1 MNMLSLVEN
10 PEKSEFYP
18 TPASL
23 AEMMLKDE
31 NLLNYKY
38 ILEPSAG
45 KGDLLAKLAMKA
57 SHTYNNEMS
66 VDCIEKDA
74 QLREVLK
81 YNFSHSRERSLSDR
95 YYELYKKR
103 ANLTNAENEEYK
115 RINDERTAFFAKGI
129 NIVHDDF
136 LSFNSYKKYD
146 LILMNPPFS
155 EGDKHLLKALDIQ
168 KNGGR
173 IICLLNAETIR
184 NPYTSTRKALITE
197 LNKYEHT
204 ISFIENAFAN
214 AERKANVDVAIVK
227 VTIPTKEIDSS
238 FFNRMKAAEKVEELD
253 RENNEL
259 ELTDFIKATISMYN
273 VEVRAG
279 LELIKEYKAFIPYMR
294 KSFEKD
300 DDPILQLSFYGT
312 SSYGIISENEY
323 LEKVRYKY
331 WKGLLGNKKFIG
343 KLTSR
348 LQTEY
353 QERLSELK
361 KYDFTEYNISVLAS
375 EMSAKIRE
383 GIEEEI
389 VAMFDRMTY
398 EHTYNP
404 EFTQNRHYFDGWK
417 TNKAYKIE
425 KKVILPCYGV
435 FDRWDG
441 KPRVYDA
448 HSTLCDIERIFNF
461 LDGNMTRE
469 VNAYHELEQNFMNG
483 NTKNIEL
490 KYFKATFYKKG
501 TVHLVFTNPKLVE
514 RFNIYVTKYKKWL
527 PPSFGEK
534 LYKDMDREERAATN
548 SFCGCEKGYNE
559 ILANSAY
566 YLAPVTSNVQLALET
581 AEAC

>member
-1 MNMLSLVEN
+1 
-10 PEKSEFYP
+10 
-18 TPASL
+18 
-23 AEMMLKDE
+23 
-31 NLLNYKY
+31 
-38 ILEPSAG
+38 
-45 KGDLLAKLAMKA
+45 
-57 SHTYNNEMS
+57 
-66 VDCIEKDA
+66 
-74 QLREVLK
+74 
-81 YNFSHSRERSLSDR
+81 
-95 YYELYKKR
+95 
-103 ANLTNAENEEYK
+103 
-115 RINDERTAFFAKGI
+115 
-129 NIVHDDF
+129 
-136 LSFNSYKKYD
+136 
-146 LILMNPPFS
+146 MNPPFS